1 VAFERLEQEVT
12 TFVGRF
18 SPRSDVKQDQEIRVA
33 VDTRSLHIFDPDT
46 ALAIY
51 RGGSQP

>member
-1 VAFERLEQEVT
+1 VAFERLEQDVT

-18 SPRSDVKQDQEIRVA
+18 SPWSDVKEDQHIRVA
-33 VDTRSLHIFDPDT
+33 VDTRSLHVFDPET

-51 RGGSQP
+51 RGGA